1 MNRLRYADVAEGRP
15 YHAALVPISESA
27 RMLPHSHDDFHELVY
42 VVRGWGWQQV
52 AGVRQELSEGD
63 LVLVRP
69 QDAHDF
75 TTRRDEEFQFINIA
89 FPSERWRMF
98 ADFAG
103 MATATAWD
111 LAPDPVLARS
121 TPRGVGRAML
131 DTLAAYQ
138 DGASALDIIGLWTVV
153 MPVLHEAAGGTD
165 IRPGWLVRACT
176 AMRSEENLR
185 EGLPRLLQLASV
197 SHGHLARS
205 MSEHFG
211 CRPVEF
217 VNRIRLS
224 HAAMLLA
231 TTAEPIGRVAE
242 RSGFSSQS
250 YFDRLFL
257 ARYGQIPRAYREHAR
272 RAVVPNERRA
282 RLTRGDA
289 SPADWRRA
297 SGDPGRRTA
306 QIT

>member
-1 MNRLRYADVAEGRP
+1 MNRLRYADVAAGRP
-15 YHAALVPISESA
+15 YHAALVPISESVG
-27 RMLPHSHDDFHELVY
+27 RVLPHSHVDFHELVY

-52 AGVRQELSEGD
+52 HGARGARQELSEGD
-63 LVLVRP
+63 LALVRP

-75 TTRRDEEFQFINIA
+75 STRRDEVFQFINIA
-89 FPSERWRMF
+89 FPSERWRTF

-111 LAPDPVLARS
+111 LAAEPVLARNA
-121 TPRGVGRAML
+121 PDAVGQAMA
-131 DTLAAYQ
+131 DTLDAYQ
-138 DGASALDIIGLWTVV
+138 DAVAAGPGQSSTASALDVIGLWTVV
-153 MPVLHEAAGGTD
+153 MPVLHDAAGATD
-165 IRPGWLVRACT
+165 VRPGWLVRACA

-185 EGLPRLLQLASV
+185 EGLPRLLRLASV

-217 VNRIRLS
+217 VNQTRLS

-250 YFDRLFL
+250 YFDRLFH
-257 ARYGQIPRAYREHAR
+257 ARYGQIPRAYREQAR
-272 RAVVPNERRA
+272 RAVVPSERG
-282 RLTRGDA
+282 RL
-289 SPADWRRA
+289 
-297 SGDPGRRTA
+297 
-306 QIT
+306 

>member
-1 MNRLRYADVAEGRP
+1 MNRLRYADVALGRP

-27 RMLPHSHDDFHELVY
+27 RRMHPHAHADFHELVY
-42 VVRGWGWQQV
+42 VVRGWGWQHV

-75 TTRRDEEFQFINIA
+75 SARRDEEFQFINVA
-89 FPSERWRMF
+89 FPSERWRTF

-111 LAPDPVLARS
+111 LAPEPVLARNA
-121 TPRGVGRAML
+121 PDAVGRAMAAA
-131 DTLAAYQ
+131 LAAYQ
-138 DGASALDIIGLWTVV
+138 GTASPLDIIGLWTVI
-153 MPVLHEAAGGTD
+153 MPVLHGAAGGID
-165 IRPGWLVRACT
+165 IRPSWLVRACT

-205 MSEHFG
+205 MSQHVG

-217 VNRIRLS
+217 VNRVRLS

-231 TTAEPIGRVAE
+231 TTADPIARVAE

-257 ARYGQIPRAYREHAR
+257 ARYGQVPRAYREHAR
-272 RAVVPNERRA
+272 RAVVPKE
-282 RLTRGDA
+282 
-289 SPADWRRA
+289 P
-297 SGDPGRRTA
+297 
-306 QIT
+306 

>member
-1 MNRLRYADVAEGRP
+1 MNRLRYAEVAAGRS
-15 YHAALVPISESA
+15 YHAALVPISESD
-27 RMLPHSHDDFHELVY
+27 RRVRPHSHADFHELVY
-42 VVRGWGWQQV
+42 VVRGRGWQQL
-52 AGVRQELSEGD
+52 AGTRQDLSAGD

-75 TTRRDEEFQFINIA
+75 STRRDGEFQFINIA
-89 FPSERWRMF
+89 FPSERWRTF

-103 MATATAWD
+103 VATATAWD
-111 LAPDPVLARS
+111 LAPQPVLARA
-121 TPRGVGRAML
+121 TPGAVGRAMAG
-131 DTLAAYQ
+131 TLAAYQ
-138 DGASALDIIGLWTVV
+138 DAASALDVIGLWTVV

-185 EGLPRLLQLASV
+185 GGLPRLLQLASV

-217 VNRIRLS
+217 VNRVRLS

-231 TTAEPIGRVAE
+231 TTADPIGRVAE

-250 YFDRLFL
+250 YFDRLFR
-257 ARYGQIPRAYREHAR
+257 ARFGQIPRAYREQAR
-272 RAVVPNERRA
+272 RAVVPKE
-282 RLTRGDA
+282 
-289 SPADWRRA
+289 P
-297 SGDPGRRTA
+297 
-306 QIT
+306 